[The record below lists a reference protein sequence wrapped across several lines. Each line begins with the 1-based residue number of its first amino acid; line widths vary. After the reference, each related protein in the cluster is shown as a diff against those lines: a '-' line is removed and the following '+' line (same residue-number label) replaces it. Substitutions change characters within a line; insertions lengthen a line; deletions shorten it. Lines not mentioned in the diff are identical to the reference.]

1 MNHISSCIYEI
12 LEEQS
17 ASNQQ
22 YLSQKKKSLEQLSRY
37 ESLGY
42 LLKLDI
48 DNQKSFANKMNINFE
63 DLSAMLR
70 VLQVL

>member
-12 LEEQS
+12 LEEQT